1 MRFKIDDLRFMMFII
16 FILYLNLNSYLII
29 PVYAV
34 DSTPSADIRT
44 KLEDLKK
51 EIASKAAALKQQIN
65 KKLKDKAYVGKIKTK
80 SQTALTIATK
90 NGPKIVNVNQ
100 DSEFDSQLKDKKIP
114 TLKSLREE
122 DYLAALG
129 DVDETGVLTAKKVIL
144 LPNPAA
150 EVKIYLWGQVIAIS
164 DKLLTVKDRNLK
176 TTAVSYSDYSKVN
189 TGDFVILTGSFGKNN
204 IFDAQFVYII
214 PQGGVLKPK
223 KIATPSGQIA
233 TPSAKPTTKSATSSG
248 IKK

>member
-1 MRFKIDDLRFMMFII
+1 MKGYRFQFLGYSLIVSLLFTLTP
-16 FILYLNLNSYLII
+16 ILS
-29 PVYAV
+29 PSYAV

-51 EIASKAAALKQQIN
+51 EIASKASALKQQID

-90 NGPKIVNVNQ
+90 NGPKIVNVTQ

-114 TLKSLREE
+114 TLKSLTEE

-129 DVDETGVLTAKKVIL
+129 DVDETGVLTAKKIIL
-144 LPNPAA
+144 LPTPNS
-150 EVKIYLWGQVIAIS
+150 ELKTYLWGQVISIS
-164 DKLLTVKDRNLK
+164 DKLLTIKDRNLK
-176 TTAVSYSDYSKVN
+176 TIAVSYSDYSKVN
-189 TGDFVILTGSFGKNN
+189 IGDFIILTGSFGKNS
-204 IFDAQFVYII
+204 IFDADFVYVIS
-214 PQGGVLKPK
+214 QGGVLKPK

-233 TPSAKPTTKSATSSG
+233 TPSAKPITKSATTSG